1 MLFRVRLEMYRRRSE
16 SRPGPTPTTI
26 PGPTPPTGREHIVD
40 RMTPTSHQTTPAPA
54 DLPDLGV
61 AAGAVNATKV
71 HGKGDAEVGALDDV
85 TVDLATSRFAA
96 IMGLSGSPKST
107 LRHARAGLVSLR
119 RLFVV
124 AAAVSTIIAGATWD
138 RLSRRRAS
146 FDAILA
152 RRVRRAF
159 ERLGPTFV
167 KAGQL
172 MSSSPGSFPK
182 AWVDEM
188 AHCRDE
194 VPPARWKAISQLLAD
209 ELGERRE
216 ELAEINPE
224 PIAAGS
230 MAQVHA
236 AVLGDGTPVVVKV
249 QRPGLRK
256 VLTADIALL
265 RIIARL
271 LARLSRTC
279 AAANPVALV
288 NDFATGLNDQLSF
301 RREAANVQRMGIALA
316 SLTVHVP
323 KVVTD
328 LSTDRVL
335 VMERLEGVRADDI
348 NGVNELGLDRSA
360 IVRTVMASLILPAM
374 REGIFHGDMHAGN
387 MLVLPNG
394 RIGLLDF
401 GVLGHLDAP
410 SRDVL
415 CDLLV
420 AVVDRRFGDVA
431 LALFGVIDVSGVDQ
445 PALVQEARA
454 FLAAHLDTSLARLDL
469 CAIITGILGI
479 AARNGCRLR
488 DSLVS
493 FIKQLLYID
502 GVCRELDPDFEV
514 LGDARPIISMA
525 RDTKCASAHD
535 ESTSACLA

>member
-1 MLFRVRLEMYRRRSE
+1 MVE
-16 SRPGPTPTTI
+16 G
-26 PGPTPPTGREHIVD
+26 
-40 RMTPTSHQTTPAPA
+40 MTLTHQ
-54 DLPDLGV
+54 
-61 AAGAVNATKV
+61 
-71 HGKGDAEVGALDDV
+71 
-85 TVDLATSRFAA
+85 TSRFTA
-96 IMGLSGSPKST
+96 IMEPPGSGGSSPM
-107 LRHARAGLVSLR
+107 HARARLDSLG
-119 RLFVV
+119 RLFAVV
-124 AAAVSTIIAGATWD
+124 AAAVTILAGATWD
-138 RLSRRRAS
+138 HLCHRRAS

-167 KAGQL
+167 KTGQL
-172 MSSSPGSFPK
+172 LSSSPGSVPK

-194 VPPARWKAISQLLAD
+194 VPAARWKAISRLLAD
-209 ELGERRE
+209 ELRERRDQ
-216 ELAEINPE
+216 LAQINPE

-256 VLTADIALL
+256 VLAADIGLL

-271 LARLSRTC
+271 LARLSPKC

-288 NDFATGLNDQLSF
+288 DEFATGLDDQLSF
-301 RREAANVQRMGIALA
+301 RREAANIQRMGSALA
-316 SLTVHVP
+316 SLAVRVP
-323 KVVTD
+323 KVFTN

-348 NGVNELGLDRSA
+348 EAVKGLGLDRSA

-374 REGIFHGDMHAGN
+374 REGMFHGDMHPGN
-387 MLVLPNG
+387 MLVLPDG

-410 SRDVL
+410 GRAAL

-431 LALFGVIDVSGVDQ
+431 LAVFGMIDVSEVDI
-445 PALVQEARA
+445 ATLVQETHA
-454 FLAAHLDTSLARLDL
+454 FLAAHLDTSLAGLDL
-469 CAIITGILGI
+469 RSTLTGILGI
-479 AARNGCRLR
+479 ASRHGCALR
-488 DSLVS
+488 DSLVA
-493 FIKQLLYID
+493 FLKQLLYID
-502 GVCRELDPDFEV
+502 GVCRELDPDFDV

-525 RDTKCASAHD
+525 RDTNCASAHS
-535 ESTSACLA
+535 ESTLAA